1 LSLARFIEGLIGM
14 IPILYH
20 GPFFTV
26 YSYGLMVALGF
37 ILATAGLV
45 RQARREGLDSGRVYD
60 FCFVLLIAGILGARI
75 FYVVLNWSD
84 FNDRLLDIVK
94 INQGGLVWF
103 GGLLGAFL
111 AGVLFIR
118 RQQWSFVRM
127 ADLTAPWIALG
138 QAVGRVGC
146 FLNGCC
152 YGFRTPHG
160 LYFPVLGDCYFPS
173 QIVDALTLGA
183 VFLILYRAQR
193 RSTTGGRVFA
203 LYLVAAGLQRFG
215 MEILRGDVRP
225 FYFGLSI
232 FQWIALGVVA
242 AGMGLL
248 WRIARHH

>member
-103 GGLLGAFL
+103 GG
-111 AGVLFIR
+111 
-118 RQQWSFVRM
+118 
-127 ADLTAPWIALG
+127 
-138 QAVGRVGC
+138 
-146 FLNGCC
+146 
-152 YGFRTPHG
+152 GF
-160 LYFPVLGDCYFPS
+160 S
-173 QIVDALTLGA
+173 
-183 VFLILYRAQR
+183 
-193 RSTTGGRVFA
+193 
-203 LYLVAAGLQRFG
+203 
-215 MEILRGDVRP
+215 RGRP
-225 FYFGLSI
+225 FYPSSTMVVCPDGRSYGALDRFG
-232 FQWIALGVVA
+232 AGGRPGGVFFER
-242 AGMGLL
+242 LL
-248 WRIARHH
+248 LRVQDASRIVFSRSGRLLFSVSDR